1 MPIDGIAFALAG
13 VAGDTNEMAFEN
25 DPFSTVSVMRV
36 LMPSSA
42 IQKAHL
48 DWDHEIYD

>member
-1 MPIDGIAFALAG
+1 MPIDGIAFAI
-13 VAGDTNEMAFEN
+13 AGDTNEMAFEN